1 MIYVFSHF
9 PAPARVEPP
18 KQVPLER
25 VTLDMIQGCELSW
38 EEVCRRFPGGP
49 KPGDYTTKRRIERD
63 MVETARALGFIR
75 DETTPKGACHV

>member
-9 PAPARVEPP
+9 PGPGRTEPPARAPI
-18 KQVPLER
+18 ER
-25 VTLDMIQGCELSW
+25 VTLDMIQGLELSW

-63 MVETARALGFIR
+63 VIRTARALGFIR
-75 DETTPKGACHV
+75 EEAAQRGAQHA